1 VRTKLGLL
9 IATIA
14 LLVVSLVQPVYP
26 REQTLQHVPT
36 LVGLALLAVDV
47 RRGLLSRGAF
57 ACCCV
62 FLWLHIVGARYIYSY
77 VPYDAWLRTVC
88 GSSPSE
94 WFGWMRNHYDRL
106 VHFGFGALAML
117 PLSQGVHRAAG
128 VGRTSAVVFTLT
140 AVAACSG
147 LYEVLEWLL
156 TVVVSPADAE
166 SYNGQQGDVWD
177 PQKDMALAMLGA
189 AAATPFAWHH
199 LSPRR

>member
-1 VRTKLGLL
+1 VRTKLALL

-14 LLVVSLVQPVYP
+14 ILIVSLVQPVYP

-36 LVGLALLAVDV
+36 LVGLSLLALDV

-57 ACCCV
+57 ACCCM

-77 VPYDAWLRTVC
+77 VPYDAWLRAVC
-88 GSSPSE
+88 GNSPSE
-94 WFGWMRNHYDRL
+94 WFGWTRNHYDRL
-106 VHFGFGALAML
+106 VHFGFGAMAML
-117 PLSQGVHRAAG
+117 PLSQGVRRATG
-128 VGRTSAVVFTLT
+128 VGRTSAVLFALT

-147 LYEVLEWLL
+147 IYEVLEWLL
-156 TVVVSPADAE
+156 TVIVSPVDAE

-189 AAATPFAWHH
+189 VVAAPFTRRL